1 MDSKQPILS
10 KEMKIVLAVFIT
22 VAAIGTVYFRVKKTA
37 PPLTPMAKCLEDMRH
52 IPEIGALM
60 KSQIREDTNESLPL
74 EGVEIALTIN
84 GMIQSQSDS
93 EAVIDNWCEKEDSV
107 ENLDKVIQALKE
119 HQIPPTVDFVVGQ
132 SIDKLMIERW
142 LQSGNLIGNMTYS
155 RIKAKNR
162 DPQEFIADIRLN
174 DKTLEPFL
182 IKNPPP
188 QKYFRYPRLK
198 TSKDA
203 QARDQIKEYLRA
215 NGYIEAMATI
225 DTPDSQFSGFYCAAR
240 VRGDETCARLIKE
253 NYKTLLLDRTLKTRA
268 AAKKRTGYDVKL
280 ILTVGMN
287 QFTCDYLQEILT
299 WYKNL
304 GARFISLD
312 EALRDPLY
320 SSVDGKG
327 RPIARAILRETRRM
341 QLESVNAK

>member
-1 MDSKQPILS
+1 MDSKQPVLS

-22 VAAIGTVYFRVKKTA
+22 IAAIGTVYFRVKKTA

-60 KSQIREDTNESLPL
+60 KSQIREDTNGSRPL

-84 GMIQSQSDS
+84 GMIQSQSDG
-93 EAVIDNWCEKEDSV
+93 EEMIDNWCEKEDSV

-162 DPQEFIADIRLN
+162 DPQEFIADIHLN

-182 IKNPPP
+182 IKNPPT

-203 QARDQIKEYLRA
+203 QARDQIKEYLRT

-240 VRGDETCARLIKE
+240 ARGDETCARLIKE

-268 AAKKRTGYDVKL
+268 AAKKRAGYDVKL

-304 GARFISLD
+304 GVRFISLD

>member
-1 MDSKQPILS
+1 MDSNQPIFS
-10 KEMKIVLAVFIT
+10 KEMKIVLAIFIT
-22 VAAIGTVYFRVKKTA
+22 AAAIGTVYFRIKKTA

-60 KSQIREDTNESLPL
+60 KSQIREVTNGSRPL

-84 GMIQSQSDS
+84 GMIQSQSDAE
-93 EAVIDNWCEKEDSV
+93 EAIDNWCEKEDTV
-107 ENLDKVIQALKE
+107 ENLDKVIQALRE
-119 HQIPPTVDFVVGQ
+119 HQMPPTVDFVVGQ
-132 SIDKLMIERW
+132 SIDKMMVERW
-142 LQSGNLIGNMTYS
+142 VQSGNFIGNMTYS

-162 DPQEFIADIRLN
+162 DPREFIADIRLN
-174 DKTLEPFL
+174 DEILEPFL
-182 IKNPPP
+182 TKKPPA

-203 QARDQIKEYLRA
+203 QARDQIKEYLKN

-225 DTPDSQFSGFYCAAR
+225 DTPDSQFSSIYCAAR
-240 VRGDETCARLIKE
+240 ARGDETCARLIKE
-253 NYKTLLLDRTLKTRA
+253 NYKMLLLDRTLKTRT

-304 GARFISLD
+304 GVRFISLD

-320 SSVDGKG
+320 TSVDGKG
-327 RPIARAILRETRRM
+327 RPIARAILRETRR
-341 QLESVNAK
+341 QQIESVNAK